1 MKTSKIYTLA
11 LAAVV
16 ALAIL
21 LGNSFAASTASTAG
35 PTRVALCDVVHV
47 FNNYARADD
56 LTNRLNEKRK
66 ALQLEGT
73 SKLRAVEQM
82 QMELEGLV
90 EGSPQ
95 FESRLADVQKLEIE
109 RQAWGQIKEAA
120 ILREHH
126 RLTKEMYNQI
136 LAKVAQVAKAR
147 NIDLVM
153 YQVRGELLGANTQQL
168 LQEIAQRRILFASEG
183 MDLTDIVLTSL
194 NDDYSASK

>member
-21 LGNSFAASTASTAG
+21 LGNSFAASTAITAG
-35 PTRVALCDVVHV
+35 PSKVALCDVVHV
-47 FNNYARADD
+47 FNNYVRASD
-56 LTNRLNEKRK
+56 LTDRLNEKRK
-66 ALQLEGT
+66 ALQLEGE

-90 EGSPQ
+90 QGSQQ
-95 FESRLADVQKLEIE
+95 FEARLADVQKLEIE
-109 RQAWGQIKEAA
+109 RQAWGQIKEAS

-136 LAKVAQVAKAR
+136 LAKVSQVAKAR
-147 NIDLVM
+147 NVDLVM

-168 LQEIAQRRILFASEG
+168 LQEIAQRRILYASEG

-194 NDDYSASK
+194 NDDYAASK

>member
-11 LAAVV
+11 FAAVV
-16 ALAIL
+16 AVAIF
-21 LGNSFAASTASTAG
+21 LGNSFAASTAITAG
-35 PTRVALCDVVHV
+35 PTKVALCDVVHV
-47 FNNYARADD
+47 FNNYGRADD
-56 LTNRLNEKRK
+56 LTDRLNEKRN
-66 ALQLEGT
+66 ALQLEAE

-90 EGSPQ
+90 EGSQQ
-95 FESRLADVQKLEIE
+95 FEARLADVQKLEIE
-109 RQAWGQIKEAA
+109 RQAWGQIKEAS

-147 NIDLVM
+147 NVDLVM

-168 LQEIAQRRILFASEG
+168 LHEIAQRRILYASQG
-183 MDLTDIVLTSL
+183 MDLTEIVLTSL
-194 NDDYSASK
+194 NDDYAASK